1 MGVRVYCDICGKGS
15 FTMRELPIAEV
26 LIDSKWLC
34 WSCYNKVVDIIKACT
49 RANTKE
55 PQI

>member
-55 PQI
+55 PQS